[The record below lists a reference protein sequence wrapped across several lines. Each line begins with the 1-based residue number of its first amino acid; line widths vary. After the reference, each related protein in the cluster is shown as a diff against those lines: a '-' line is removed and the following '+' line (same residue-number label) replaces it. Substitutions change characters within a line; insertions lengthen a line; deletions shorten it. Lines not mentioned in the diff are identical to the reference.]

1 MIPEYDALYDL
12 KRQWYYEFLPFLSN
26 QPGIDK
32 LILGDTF
39 NSRFFNEAIESREI
53 FKENFIWIS
62 LIFIT
67 FIVSAVCV

>member
-32 LILGDTF
+32 LILGGD
-39 NSRFFNEAIESREI
+39 
-53 FKENFIWIS
+53 
-62 LIFIT
+62 LCH
-67 FIVSAVCV
+67 VSVEEWHEM

>member
-32 LILGDTF
+32 LILGGDVARRYVQQTF
-39 NSRFFNEAIESREI
+39 GL
-53 FKENFIWIS
+53 ENMHSIVVPGFSFI
-62 LIFIT
+62 
-67 FIVSAVCV
+67 